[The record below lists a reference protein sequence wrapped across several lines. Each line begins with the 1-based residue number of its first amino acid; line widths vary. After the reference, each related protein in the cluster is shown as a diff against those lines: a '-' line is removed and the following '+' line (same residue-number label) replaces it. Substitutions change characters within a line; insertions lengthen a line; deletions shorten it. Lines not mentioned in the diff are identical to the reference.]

1 LTKRFYVERKAEQ
14 LGDSKQAFDKQ
25 DKISNDEKENK
36 LDKQEDI
43 NAEFDKIK
51 NK

>member
-1 LTKRFYVERKAEQ
+1 LDKLSE
-14 LGDSKQAFDKQ
+14 KQ
-25 DKISNDEKENK
+25 DKLSNDEKENK

-51 NK
+51 KE